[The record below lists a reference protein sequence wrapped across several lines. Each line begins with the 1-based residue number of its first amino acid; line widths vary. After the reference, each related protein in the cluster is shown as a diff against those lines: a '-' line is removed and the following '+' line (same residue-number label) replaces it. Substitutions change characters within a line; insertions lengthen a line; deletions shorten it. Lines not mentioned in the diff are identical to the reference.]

1 MDLAVEGVSYAYRDG
16 DTYRSILKDV
26 SLTFESGKF
35 YAILGESGS
44 GKTTFLSIISALDEP
59 GQGRVLFDGKDLQE
73 IGLDTFR
80 RNYSSIVFQSYN
92 LIPYMNAVENV
103 MVIMGISDRT
113 DRASIKKQALY
124 WLETV
129 GIDQSKAYR
138 KVTKLS
144 GGEQQRVAI
153 ARALSTEAKVIFAD
167 EPTGNLDS
175 TTSET
180 IISLLKKLAT
190 DHDKCVITVT
200 HSEAVAQQADVVLH
214 LDSKLQQFNVTGGQ

>member
-1 MDLAVEGVSYAYRDG
+1 
-16 DTYRSILKDV
+16 
-26 SLTFESGKF
+26 
-35 YAILGESGS
+35 
-44 GKTTFLSIISALDEP
+44 
-59 GQGRVLFDGKDLQE
+59 
-73 IGLDTFR
+73 
-80 RNYSSIVFQSYN
+80 
-92 LIPYMNAVENV
+92 
-103 MVIMGISDRT
+103 MGISDRT